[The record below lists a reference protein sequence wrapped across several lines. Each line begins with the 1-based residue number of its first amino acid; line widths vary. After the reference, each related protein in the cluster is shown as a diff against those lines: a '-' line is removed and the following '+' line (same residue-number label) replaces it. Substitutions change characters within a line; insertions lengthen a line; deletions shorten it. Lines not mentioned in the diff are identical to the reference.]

1 MIIYNYEA
9 KTLTKYLGDIIV
21 DEYQTE
27 KPEDQSMWN
36 SDSVRLSFIV
46 RQALNDGDDEWITDK
61 SGIKITNYII
71 SPMLK
76 SVEAI
81 MKKYIKEK
89 GKLILDGDILDDST
103 MLEHMSSA
111 GSILS
116 LITKSE
122 LHSNISKYISPHF
135 NFDINNSI
143 F

>member
-1 MIIYNYEA
+1 
-9 KTLTKYLGDIIV
+9 
-21 DEYQTE
+21 
-27 KPEDQSMWN
+27 
-36 SDSVRLSFIV
+36 
-46 RQALNDGDDEWITDK
+46 
-61 SGIKITNYII
+61 
-71 SPMLK
+71 MLK

-122 LHSNISKYISPHF
+122 LHSNILKYISPHF
-135 NFDINNSI
+135 NFDINKVKKANRK
-143 F
+143 